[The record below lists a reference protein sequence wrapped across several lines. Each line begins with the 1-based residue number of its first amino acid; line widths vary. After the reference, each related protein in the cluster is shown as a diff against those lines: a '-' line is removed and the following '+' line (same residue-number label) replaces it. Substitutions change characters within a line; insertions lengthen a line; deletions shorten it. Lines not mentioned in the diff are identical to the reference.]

1 MATDGGGSSSAGQG
15 GVSGSSFLPW
25 HLIPSFKP
33 GETDI
38 NEYTRRL
45 EFLAN
50 IWLPDHLSQ
59 LAPRACMLCEG
70 TAFSIVVRLDPEKLR
85 VSSVEG
91 VKLVVSTLGGVWG
104 QSRLEKP
111 DDLVRIVIEANVWP
125 FTPSQH
131 RTDQLRS
138 VNR

>member
-1 MATDGGGSSSAGQG
+1 MGLQRQRQVEVPVGPTHFYHG
-15 GVSGSSFLPW
+15 

-33 GETDI
+33 GETEV

-50 IWLPDHLSQ
+50 IWPKEHLPL

-70 TAFSIVVRLDPEKLR
+70 SAFAKVVRLDPEKLR
-85 VSSVEG
+85 VSSIDG

-104 QSRLEKP
+104 QSRVEKKYERFGKS
-111 DDLVRIVIEANVWP
+111 DLWNNPEG
-125 FTPSQH
+125 
-131 RTDQLRS
+131 
-138 VNR
+138 